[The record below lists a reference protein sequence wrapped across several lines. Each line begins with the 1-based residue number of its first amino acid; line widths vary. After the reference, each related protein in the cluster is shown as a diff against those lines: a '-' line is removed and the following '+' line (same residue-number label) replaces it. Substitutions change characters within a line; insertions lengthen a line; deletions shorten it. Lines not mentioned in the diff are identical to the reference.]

1 MNADPR
7 AALEVLTVA
16 LQRHLEACA
25 SRRGDDDPRVAAAYD
40 AVADAF
46 ETYDESLHTAYHE
59 MTPLEI
65 YSDDEFDDED
75 DDLDDDDEYDFD
87 DDDADSDD
95 DDNADD
101 DEDDEPHGDASG
113 ASRSSRH

>member
-46 ETYDESLHTAYHE
+46 EIYDDSLHTAYHE

-65 YSDDEFDDED
+65 YSDEEFDDED
-75 DDLDDDDEYDFD
+75 DLDEDDEYDFD
-87 DDDADSDD
+87 DTDSDD
-95 DDNADD
+95 DDAGGDHD
-101 DEDDEPHGDASG
+101 DETRDDASG
-113 ASRSSRH
+113 ASRR